1 MTFSRHFQVIRK
13 QAMYL
18 HLLALGYNVYCPLV
32 SMICKVLSVNSCFR
46 VLNKFISI
54 DRIDLFS
61 PALHT
66 LRLMFHLFISHLSLV
81 FLYIYSLSA
90 SVHDAPFHNFC
101 WSHNMLPQNFCGR
114 FWRFHHYLTYD
125 ILVRYAQN
133 SFHGS
138 YHKFLFSFAWF
149 LMHFP
154 TNYVKSLFNVFK
166 DAITQPARDVPDP
179 VVGRPRD

>member
-101 WSHNMLPQNFCGR
+101 WSHNMLLQNFCGR
-114 FWRFHHYLTYD
+114 FWRFHHYLTDD
-125 ILVRYAQN
+125 ILVSYAQN

-154 TNYVKSLFNVFK
+154 TNYVKILLDVFQ
-166 DAITQPARDVPDP
+166 DAITQPERDVPGTP
-179 VVGRPRD
+179 LKVL